1 MPDTQL
7 APPAPPAPP
16 FEYDAPPPHQEYRLK
31 FVTVAFHPFH
41 PFTFMVPVF
50 ETILGHF
57 TNIAPPAPP
66 PLHHPLPVAVTQLAP
81 ADVIVPDVKL
91 KDSLISINRTPPPFH
106 PGTPLSCQPA
116 PPPPPPQYPCR
127 YPPKCESP
135 VDPEPPAP
143 LCVHPPPHA
152 VVTTLKTLNPQ
163 FQAPAG
169 PGEPVNQPPHTPP
182 NQEILIV
189 HQLITNLQEHLITA
203 THPFVGAPENV
214 SVPPVI
220 VIEE

>member
-116 PPPPPPQYPCR
+116 PPPPPPQYPCKNH
-127 YPPKCESP
+127 PKCHIHH
-135 VDPEPPAP
+135 PPA
-143 LCVHPPPHA
+143 HP
-152 VVTTLKTLNPQ
+152 
-163 FQAPAG
+163 APAFCPVTHPADVATFITLYHPDHEV
-169 PGEPVNQPPHTPP
+169 PGADHVYAAAPAPP
-182 NQEILIV
+182 NHDIDIV
-189 HQLITNLQEHLITA
+189 PPLITNLQEHLITA